1 MNIKLMALR
10 KPHPQRLSSDEMALA
25 QILLDPVAFAAAFLT
40 QLDGETAG
48 QPMALWPHQQEDLRD
63 GQLQVVHQDGRA
75 VGKTVNIV
83 VKVLHYAVTT
93 QNGRMLVTAP
103 NDGHVGK
110 IIEEVEAHLL
120 GSEFLMEMVAVDANG
135 RHRITRKPYYQMHWK
150 NGTIIYI
157 RPAGPTG
164 KSVRG
169 LHCDKVLVDEAAW
182 YPEPAWRALRRVLN
196 RGGQMRAYSNPNGLR
211 NTTYYRITTEKNS
224 GWKVYHW
231 PSWIVPGWTE
241 DDTAR
246 EAQFYGGRDSAGF
259 QHEVAGDHGAPSYAA
274 FNLRQFQASQRK
286 LEKLYKVVRLEGEE
300 FESIQSVDEATDR
313 LYGVLDGLEE
323 NRGVYW
329 LGGDLGYTND
339 PSELTVWLE
348 DERGR
353 LFPVLRVHNEHL
365 PYTYQ
370 AALIAILDDHFDFAG
385 LGLDAG
391 SNGLAVEHILTTDD
405 RYSGHQFAHRL
416 ETYDFG
422 GSLTTGY
429 DPQGRPKTQRV
440 KEYMTSL
447 INGRLAART
456 ILFPVGEVDPDW
468 EDQFCTQTYSQN
480 QGGRLVYSK
489 GNDHIIDSTRCAVL
503 RKEREL
509 LKQLVDDGTLGEA
522 EFVMPIVTDSVF
534 A

>member
-1 MNIKLMALR
+1 MALR
-10 KPHPQRLSSDEMALA
+10 RPQQQKLSSDEMTLA

-40 QLDGETAG
+40 QLDGENAG
-48 QPMALWPHQQEDLRD
+48 QPLALWPHQQEDLRD
-63 GQLQVVHQDGRA
+63 PSPEIAHQDGRA
-75 VGKTVNIV
+75 VGKTVNISV
-83 VKVLHYAVTT
+83 LALHYGVTAF
-93 QNGRMLVTAP
+93 NGRMLVTAP
-103 NDGHVGK
+103 GEGHVGK
-110 IIEEVEAHLL
+110 IIQEVESQIDQ
-120 GSEFLMEMVAVDANG
+120 SEFLREMVAVDANG
-135 RHRITRKPYYQMHWK
+135 RQKILRKPYYQQVWK
-150 NGTIIYI
+150 SGCIIEY
-157 RPAGPTG
+157 RPSGPTG
-164 KSVRG
+164 RSVRG

-182 YPEPAWRALRRVLN
+182 YPEPAWRALHQVLN
-196 RGGQMRAYSNPNGLR
+196 RGGQMRVYTNPNGLR
-211 NTTYYRITTEKNS
+211 NTTYYRITQKGS
-224 GWKVYHW
+224 GWKIFHW
-231 PSWIVPGWTE
+231 PSWIVPGWTD

-246 EAQFYGGRDSAGF
+246 QIRAYGGRDSAGF
-259 QHEVAGDHGAPSYAA
+259 QHEVAGEHGAPSYAA
-274 FNLRQFQASQRK
+274 FNIRQFQASQRK
-286 LEKLYKVVRLEGEE
+286 LENIYKVIRLDGEE

-313 LYGVLDGLEE
+313 LYSVLDGLEE
-323 NRGVYW
+323 NRGTYW

-353 LFPVLRVHNEHL
+353 ILPVLRVHNERL

-391 SNGLAVEHILTTDD
+391 SNGLAVEHILTTED
-405 RYSGHQFAHRL
+405 RYTGHQFTYRL

-429 DPQGRPKTQRV
+429 DPQGRPKTQRT

-456 ILFPVGEVDPDW
+456 MLFPAGEVDPDW

-480 QGGRLVYSK
+480 QGGRLIYSK

-509 LKQLVDDGTLGEA
+509 LKQLVDDGSTSDA
-522 EFVMPIVTDSVF
+522 EFVMPLVTDNVF
-534 A
+534 V